1 MNITKLE
8 KKYISVGIKTGE
20 IDTELINADCIENAQ
35 ITASVFA
42 DMMMLGE
49 PVKVFPYETEE
60 EKNEFWEWHEKM
72 FNRIKL

>member
-8 KKYISVGIKTGE
+8 KKYISVGIETGE

-42 DMMMLGE
+42 DMTFLGS
-49 PVKVFPYETEE
+49 
-60 EKNEFWEWHEKM
+60 
-72 FNRIKL
+72 L

>member
-35 ITASVFA
+35 TIASVFA
-42 DMMMLGE
+42 DIMLLGE
-49 PVKVFPYETEE
+49 PVKVFPYETKE
-60 EKNEFWEWHEKM
+60 EKAKFWEWHKKN
-72 FNRIKL
+72 FG